1 MTTEATPTEE
11 VVNETPVVP
20 EAPKELRDALAR
32 EKDTS
37 HGYRVQLMSS
47 AYETLGLSPET
58 GLGKAIAKEYTGE
71 PDAEAVAKF
80 AKEEYGYEAPET
92 PEKEALTKAEAEGD
106 YATAGAIK
114 AKRVE
119 EMFRRR

>member
-1 MTTEATPTEE
+1 MA
-11 VVNETPVVP
+11 
-20 EAPKELRDALAR
+20 
-32 EKDTS
+32 
-37 HGYRVQLMSS
+37 S
-47 AYETLGLSPET
+47 AYEDLGLSPEA

-71 PDAEAVAKF
+71 PDAESIAKF
-80 AKEEYGYEAPET
+80 AKDEYGYEAPEAPENPKAPAIAEGQAQVDAVNQQST
-92 PEKEALTKAEAEGD
+92 PVTPGNEQEALTKAEAEGD